1 MAALIPISPRELVLA
16 ENLSATPSGDQVWT
30 GGPGFFSA
38 EATFGGGTVSL
49 QVLTPNNTW
58 IAVGADTTLTANGV
72 AGFIL
77 PNGARIRVAIT
88 TATVVFAYVNPMP

>member
-1 MAALIPISPRELVLA
+1 MAALFPISARTLVLC
-16 ENLSATPSGDQVWT
+16 ENASATPSGDVVWP

-38 EATFGGGTVSL
+38 EATWGGGTVSL
-49 QVLTPNNTW
+49 QTMSPNGTW
-58 IAVGADTTLTANGV
+58 IAVGSDTTMTANGV

-88 TATVVFAYVNPMP
+88 TATVVYSYVNPMP